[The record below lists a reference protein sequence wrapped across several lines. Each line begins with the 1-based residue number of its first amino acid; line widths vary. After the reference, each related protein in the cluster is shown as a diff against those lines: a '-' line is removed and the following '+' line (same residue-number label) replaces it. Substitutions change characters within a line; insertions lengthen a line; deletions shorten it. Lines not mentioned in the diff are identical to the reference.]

1 MIIFFKKQSNNFKA
15 ITAMLLAVFCVTI
28 MSVQAKLIGIEFNA
42 VQITFARAIVV
53 LILLMPLIYKLGG
66 LDFLK
71 TKKPFLHFFRGLAGL
86 IGNVMFFLAFQ
97 RLPVADVTVISQAVP
112 IFSCILAIIFLGE
125 TIGWRRW
132 TAITIGF
139 LGVIIAINPSVNI
152 AVASLYALGGT
163 LMWST
168 TIIFLRL
175 LGSTEHPVKTKIK
188 KVGKS
193 IDQSFSKNY
202 YSEIGLGIDFTA
214 RDLQEEC
221 KKNGHPWE
229 IAKSFDQS
237 ALISENFMDLNSL
250 SKLNF
255 SLLKNGEIVQESNAN
270 KMIFNIDQII
280 SYVSNYITLKTGD
293 LIFTGTPSG
302 VGPIKI
308 GDNLEGFINDK
319 SMFKVN
325 IK

>member
-1 MIIFFKKQSNNFKA
+1 MIFFLKEQSNNFKA

-28 MSVQAKLIGIEFNA
+28 MSVQAKLIGIEYNA

-53 LILLMPLIYKLGG
+53 LILLMPFIYKLGG
-66 LDFLK
+66 LNFLK

-163 LMWST
+163 LMWSI

-175 LGSTEHPVKTKIK
+175 LGSTEHPVKTVFYFMLVSVLITSIFQPFLWKEPSFEVILLFIGIGIAAFLTQLLMTYALQKAPASIVSPFNYTGIVWAIIFDYIIWNANPMFATIFGGIIITISGIYIFKREAKIK
-188 KVGKS
+188 STK
-193 IDQSFSKNY
+193 
-202 YSEIGLGIDFTA
+202 
-214 RDLQEEC
+214 
-221 KKNGHPWE
+221 
-229 IAKSFDQS
+229 
-237 ALISENFMDLNSL
+237 
-250 SKLNF
+250 
-255 SLLKNGEIVQESNAN
+255 
-270 KMIFNIDQII
+270 
-280 SYVSNYITLKTGD
+280 
-293 LIFTGTPSG
+293 
-302 VGPIKI
+302 
-308 GDNLEGFINDK
+308 
-319 SMFKVN
+319 
-325 IK
+325 

>member
-28 MSVQAKLIGIEFNA
+28 MSVQAKLIGIEYNA

-53 LILLMPLIYKLGG
+53 LILLMPFIYKLGG
-66 LDFLK
+66 LNFLK

-152 AVASLYALGGT
+152 AVASIYALGGT

-175 LGSTEHPVKTKIK
+175 LGSTEHPVKTVFYFMLVSVLITSIFQPFLWKEPSFEVILLIIGIGIAAFLTQLLMTYALQKAPASIVSPFNYTGIVWAIIFDYIIWNAHPMFATIFGGIIITISGIYIFKREAKIK
-188 KVGKS
+188 STK
-193 IDQSFSKNY
+193 
-202 YSEIGLGIDFTA
+202 
-214 RDLQEEC
+214 
-221 KKNGHPWE
+221 
-229 IAKSFDQS
+229 
-237 ALISENFMDLNSL
+237 
-250 SKLNF
+250 
-255 SLLKNGEIVQESNAN
+255 
-270 KMIFNIDQII
+270 
-280 SYVSNYITLKTGD
+280 
-293 LIFTGTPSG
+293 
-302 VGPIKI
+302 
-308 GDNLEGFINDK
+308 
-319 SMFKVN
+319 
-325 IK
+325 

>member
-1 MIIFFKKQSNNFKA
+1 
-15 ITAMLLAVFCVTI
+15 MLLAVFCVTI
-28 MSVQAKLIGIEFNA
+28 MSVQAKLIGIEYNA

-53 LILLMPLIYKLGG
+53 LILLMPFIYKLGG

-175 LGSTEHPVKTKIK
+175 LGSTEHPVKTVFYFMLVSVLITSIFQPFLWKEPSFEVILLFIGIGIAAFLTQLLMTYALQKAPASIVSPFNYTGIVWAIIFDYIIWNAHPMFATIFGGIIITISGIYIFKREAKIK
-188 KVGKS
+188 S
-193 IDQSFSKNY
+193 IK
-202 YSEIGLGIDFTA
+202 
-214 RDLQEEC
+214 
-221 KKNGHPWE
+221 
-229 IAKSFDQS
+229 
-237 ALISENFMDLNSL
+237 
-250 SKLNF
+250 
-255 SLLKNGEIVQESNAN
+255 
-270 KMIFNIDQII
+270 
-280 SYVSNYITLKTGD
+280 
-293 LIFTGTPSG
+293 
-302 VGPIKI
+302 
-308 GDNLEGFINDK
+308 
-319 SMFKVN
+319 
-325 IK
+325 

>member
-1 MIIFFKKQSNNFKA
+1 LIIFFKKQSNNFKA

-28 MSVQAKLIGIEFNA
+28 MSVQAKLIGIEYNA

-53 LILLMPLIYKLGG
+53 LILLMPFIYKLGG
-66 LDFLK
+66 LNFLK

-139 LGVIIAINPSVNI
+139 LGVIIAINPSGDI

-175 LGSTEHPVKTKIK
+175 LGSTEHPVKTVFYFMLVSLLITSIFQPFLWKDPSFKVILLFIGIGIAAFLTQLLMTYALQKAPASIVSPFNYTGIIWAIIFDYIIWNAHPMFATIFGGIIITISGIYIFKREAKIK
-188 KVGKS
+188 S
-193 IDQSFSKNY
+193 IK
-202 YSEIGLGIDFTA
+202 
-214 RDLQEEC
+214 
-221 KKNGHPWE
+221 
-229 IAKSFDQS
+229 
-237 ALISENFMDLNSL
+237 
-250 SKLNF
+250 
-255 SLLKNGEIVQESNAN
+255 
-270 KMIFNIDQII
+270 
-280 SYVSNYITLKTGD
+280 
-293 LIFTGTPSG
+293 
-302 VGPIKI
+302 
-308 GDNLEGFINDK
+308 
-319 SMFKVN
+319 
-325 IK
+325 

>member
-1 MIIFFKKQSNNFKA
+1 MIFFLKKQSNNFKA

-86 IGNVMFFLAFQ
+86 IGNVMFFLAYQ

-163 LMWST
+163 LMWSS

-175 LGSTEHPVKTKIK
+175 LGSTEHPVKTVFYFMLVSVLITSIFQPFLWKEPSFEVILLFIGIGVAAFLTQLLMTYALQKAPASIVSPFNYTGIIWAIIFDYIIWNAHPMFATIFGGIIITISGIYIFKREAKIK
-188 KVGKS
+188 S
-193 IDQSFSKNY
+193 IK
-202 YSEIGLGIDFTA
+202 
-214 RDLQEEC
+214 
-221 KKNGHPWE
+221 
-229 IAKSFDQS
+229 
-237 ALISENFMDLNSL
+237 
-250 SKLNF
+250 
-255 SLLKNGEIVQESNAN
+255 
-270 KMIFNIDQII
+270 
-280 SYVSNYITLKTGD
+280 
-293 LIFTGTPSG
+293 
-302 VGPIKI
+302 
-308 GDNLEGFINDK
+308 
-319 SMFKVN
+319 
-325 IK
+325 

>member
-28 MSVQAKLIGIEFNA
+28 MSVQAKLIGIEYNA

-53 LILLMPLIYKLGG
+53 LILLMPFIYKLGG
-66 LDFLK
+66 LNFLK

-163 LMWST
+163 LMWSI

-175 LGSTEHPVKTKIK
+175 LGSTEHPVKTVFYFMLVSVLITSIFQPFLWKEPSFEIILLFIGIGIAAFLTQLLMTYALQKAPASIVSPFNYTGIVWAIIFDYIIWNAHPMFATIFGGIIITISGIYIFKREAKIK
-188 KVGKS
+188 S
-193 IDQSFSKNY
+193 IK
-202 YSEIGLGIDFTA
+202 
-214 RDLQEEC
+214 
-221 KKNGHPWE
+221 
-229 IAKSFDQS
+229 
-237 ALISENFMDLNSL
+237 
-250 SKLNF
+250 
-255 SLLKNGEIVQESNAN
+255 
-270 KMIFNIDQII
+270 
-280 SYVSNYITLKTGD
+280 
-293 LIFTGTPSG
+293 
-302 VGPIKI
+302 
-308 GDNLEGFINDK
+308 
-319 SMFKVN
+319 
-325 IK
+325 

>member
-28 MSVQAKLIGIEFNA
+28 MSVQAKLIGIEYNA

-53 LILLMPLIYKLGG
+53 LILLMPFIYKLGG

-175 LGSTEHPVKTKIK
+175 LGSTEHPVKTVFYFMLVSVLITSIFQPFLWKEPSFEVILLIIGIGIAAFLTQLLMTYALQKAPASIVSPFNYTGIIWAIIFDYIIWNAHPMFATIFGGIIITISGIYIFKREAKIK
-188 KVGKS
+188 S
-193 IDQSFSKNY
+193 IK
-202 YSEIGLGIDFTA
+202 
-214 RDLQEEC
+214 
-221 KKNGHPWE
+221 
-229 IAKSFDQS
+229 
-237 ALISENFMDLNSL
+237 
-250 SKLNF
+250 
-255 SLLKNGEIVQESNAN
+255 
-270 KMIFNIDQII
+270 
-280 SYVSNYITLKTGD
+280 
-293 LIFTGTPSG
+293 
-302 VGPIKI
+302 
-308 GDNLEGFINDK
+308 
-319 SMFKVN
+319 
-325 IK
+325 

>member
-28 MSVQAKLIGIEFNA
+28 MSVQAKLIGIEYNA

-53 LILLMPLIYKLGG
+53 LILLMPFIYKLGG
-66 LDFLK
+66 LNFLK

-175 LGSTEHPVKTKIK
+175 LGSTEHPVKTVFYFMLVSVLITSIFQPFLWKEPSFEIILLFIGIGIAAFLTQLLMTYALQKAPASIVSPFNYTGIVWAIIFDYIIWNAHPMFATIFGGIIITISGIYIFKREAKIK
-188 KVGKS
+188 STK
-193 IDQSFSKNY
+193 
-202 YSEIGLGIDFTA
+202 
-214 RDLQEEC
+214 
-221 KKNGHPWE
+221 
-229 IAKSFDQS
+229 
-237 ALISENFMDLNSL
+237 
-250 SKLNF
+250 
-255 SLLKNGEIVQESNAN
+255 
-270 KMIFNIDQII
+270 
-280 SYVSNYITLKTGD
+280 
-293 LIFTGTPSG
+293 
-302 VGPIKI
+302 
-308 GDNLEGFINDK
+308 
-319 SMFKVN
+319 
-325 IK
+325 

>member
-1 MIIFFKKQSNNFKA
+1 LIFFLKEQSNNFKA

-28 MSVQAKLIGIEFNA
+28 MSVQAKLIGIEYNA

-53 LILLMPLIYKLGG
+53 LILLMPFIYKLGG
-66 LDFLK
+66 LNFLK

-175 LGSTEHPVKTKIK
+175 LGSTEHPVKTVFYFMLVSVLITSIFQPFLWKEPSIEVILLFIGIGIAALLTQLLMTYALQKAPASIVSPFNYTGIVWAIIFDYIIWNAHPMFATIFGGIIITISGIYIFKREAKIK
-188 KVGKS
+188 S
-193 IDQSFSKNY
+193 IK
-202 YSEIGLGIDFTA
+202 
-214 RDLQEEC
+214 
-221 KKNGHPWE
+221 
-229 IAKSFDQS
+229 
-237 ALISENFMDLNSL
+237 
-250 SKLNF
+250 
-255 SLLKNGEIVQESNAN
+255 
-270 KMIFNIDQII
+270 
-280 SYVSNYITLKTGD
+280 
-293 LIFTGTPSG
+293 
-302 VGPIKI
+302 
-308 GDNLEGFINDK
+308 
-319 SMFKVN
+319 
-325 IK
+325 

>member
-1 MIIFFKKQSNNFKA
+1 MIKKTQ
-15 ITAMLLAVFCVTI
+15 
-28 MSVQAKLIGIEFNA
+28 IE
-42 VQITFARAIVV
+42 IVV
-53 LILLMPLIYKLGG
+53 LILLMPFIYKLGG
-66 LDFLK
+66 LNFLK

-175 LGSTEHPVKTKIK
+175 LGSTEHPVKTVFYFMLVSVLITSIFQPFLWKEPSFEVILLFIGIGIAALLTQLLMTYALQKAPASIVSPFNYTGIVWAIIFDYIIWNAHPMFATIFGGIIITISGIYIFKREAKIK
-188 KVGKS
+188 S
-193 IDQSFSKNY
+193 IK
-202 YSEIGLGIDFTA
+202 
-214 RDLQEEC
+214 
-221 KKNGHPWE
+221 
-229 IAKSFDQS
+229 
-237 ALISENFMDLNSL
+237 
-250 SKLNF
+250 
-255 SLLKNGEIVQESNAN
+255 
-270 KMIFNIDQII
+270 
-280 SYVSNYITLKTGD
+280 
-293 LIFTGTPSG
+293 
-302 VGPIKI
+302 
-308 GDNLEGFINDK
+308 
-319 SMFKVN
+319 
-325 IK
+325 

>member
-28 MSVQAKLIGIEFNA
+28 MSVQAKLIGIEYNA

-53 LILLMPLIYKLGG
+53 LILLMPFIYKLGG
-66 LDFLK
+66 LNFLK

-163 LMWST
+163 LMWSI

-175 LGSTEHPVKTKIK
+175 LGSTEHPVKTVFYFMLVSVLITSIFQPFLWKEPSFEVILLFIGIGIAAFLTQLLMTYALQKAPASIVSPFNYTGIVWAIIFDYVIWNANPMFATIFGGIIITISGIYIFKREAKIK
-188 KVGKS
+188 S
-193 IDQSFSKNY
+193 IK
-202 YSEIGLGIDFTA
+202 
-214 RDLQEEC
+214 
-221 KKNGHPWE
+221 
-229 IAKSFDQS
+229 
-237 ALISENFMDLNSL
+237 
-250 SKLNF
+250 
-255 SLLKNGEIVQESNAN
+255 
-270 KMIFNIDQII
+270 
-280 SYVSNYITLKTGD
+280 
-293 LIFTGTPSG
+293 
-302 VGPIKI
+302 
-308 GDNLEGFINDK
+308 
-319 SMFKVN
+319 
-325 IK
+325 

>member
-28 MSVQAKLIGIEFNA
+28 MSVQAKLIGIEYNA

-53 LILLMPLIYKLGG
+53 LILLMPFIYKLGG
-66 LDFLK
+66 LNFLK

-175 LGSTEHPVKTKIK
+175 LGSTEHPVKTVFYFMLVSVLITSIFQPFLWKEPSFEVILLFIGIGVAAFLTQLLMTYALQKAPASIVSPFNYTGIVWAIIFDYVIWNANPMFATIFGGIIITISGIYIFKREAKIK
-188 KVGKS
+188 STK
-193 IDQSFSKNY
+193 
-202 YSEIGLGIDFTA
+202 
-214 RDLQEEC
+214 
-221 KKNGHPWE
+221 
-229 IAKSFDQS
+229 
-237 ALISENFMDLNSL
+237 
-250 SKLNF
+250 
-255 SLLKNGEIVQESNAN
+255 
-270 KMIFNIDQII
+270 
-280 SYVSNYITLKTGD
+280 
-293 LIFTGTPSG
+293 
-302 VGPIKI
+302 
-308 GDNLEGFINDK
+308 
-319 SMFKVN
+319 
-325 IK
+325 

>member
-1 MIIFFKKQSNNFKA
+1 MIFFLKEQSNNFKA

-28 MSVQAKLIGIEFNA
+28 MSVQAKLIGIEYNA

-53 LILLMPLIYKLGG
+53 LILLMPFIYKLGG
-66 LDFLK
+66 LNFLK

-175 LGSTEHPVKTKIK
+175 LGSTEHPVKTVFYFMLVSVLITSIFQPFLWKEPSFEVILLFIGIGIAAFLTQLLMTYALQKAPASIVSPFNYTGIVWAIIFDYIIWNAHPMFATIFGGIIITISGIYIFKREAKIK
-188 KVGKS
+188 S
-193 IDQSFSKNY
+193 IK
-202 YSEIGLGIDFTA
+202 
-214 RDLQEEC
+214 
-221 KKNGHPWE
+221 
-229 IAKSFDQS
+229 
-237 ALISENFMDLNSL
+237 
-250 SKLNF
+250 
-255 SLLKNGEIVQESNAN
+255 
-270 KMIFNIDQII
+270 
-280 SYVSNYITLKTGD
+280 
-293 LIFTGTPSG
+293 
-302 VGPIKI
+302 
-308 GDNLEGFINDK
+308 
-319 SMFKVN
+319 
-325 IK
+325 

>member
-28 MSVQAKLIGIEFNA
+28 MSVQAKLIGIEYNA

-53 LILLMPLIYKLGG
+53 LILLMPFIYKLGG
-66 LDFLK
+66 LNFLK

-163 LMWST
+163 LMWSI

-175 LGSTEHPVKTKIK
+175 LGSTEHPVKTVFYFMLVSVLITSIFQPFLWKEPSFEIILLFIGIGIAAFLTQLLMTYALQKAPASIVSPFNYTGIVWAIIFDYIIWNAHPMFATIFGGIIITISGIYIFKREAKIK
-188 KVGKS
+188 STK
-193 IDQSFSKNY
+193 
-202 YSEIGLGIDFTA
+202 
-214 RDLQEEC
+214 
-221 KKNGHPWE
+221 
-229 IAKSFDQS
+229 
-237 ALISENFMDLNSL
+237 
-250 SKLNF
+250 
-255 SLLKNGEIVQESNAN
+255 
-270 KMIFNIDQII
+270 
-280 SYVSNYITLKTGD
+280 
-293 LIFTGTPSG
+293 
-302 VGPIKI
+302 
-308 GDNLEGFINDK
+308 
-319 SMFKVN
+319 
-325 IK
+325 

>member
-1 MIIFFKKQSNNFKA
+1 LIIFFKKQSNNFKA

-28 MSVQAKLIGIEFNA
+28 MSVQAKLIGIEYNA

-53 LILLMPLIYKLGG
+53 LILLMPFIYKLGG
-66 LDFLK
+66 LNFLK

-175 LGSTEHPVKTKIK
+175 LGSTEHPVKTVFYFMLVSVLITSIFQPFLWKKPSFEVILLFIGIGIAALLTQLLMTYALQKAPASIVSPFNYTGIVWAIIFDYIIWNAHPMFATIFGGIIITISGIYIFKREAKIK
-188 KVGKS
+188 S
-193 IDQSFSKNY
+193 IK
-202 YSEIGLGIDFTA
+202 
-214 RDLQEEC
+214 
-221 KKNGHPWE
+221 
-229 IAKSFDQS
+229 
-237 ALISENFMDLNSL
+237 
-250 SKLNF
+250 
-255 SLLKNGEIVQESNAN
+255 
-270 KMIFNIDQII
+270 
-280 SYVSNYITLKTGD
+280 
-293 LIFTGTPSG
+293 
-302 VGPIKI
+302 
-308 GDNLEGFINDK
+308 
-319 SMFKVN
+319 
-325 IK
+325 

>member
-28 MSVQAKLIGIEFNA
+28 MSVQAKLIGIEYNA

-175 LGSTEHPVKTKIK
+175 LGSTEHPVKTVFYFMLVSVLITSIFQPFLWKEPSFEVILLFIGIGIAAFLTQLLMTYALQKAPASIVSPFNYTGIVWAIIFDYIIWNAHPMFATIFGGIIITISGIYIFKREAKIK
-188 KVGKS
+188 S
-193 IDQSFSKNY
+193 IK
-202 YSEIGLGIDFTA
+202 
-214 RDLQEEC
+214 
-221 KKNGHPWE
+221 
-229 IAKSFDQS
+229 
-237 ALISENFMDLNSL
+237 
-250 SKLNF
+250 
-255 SLLKNGEIVQESNAN
+255 
-270 KMIFNIDQII
+270 
-280 SYVSNYITLKTGD
+280 
-293 LIFTGTPSG
+293 
-302 VGPIKI
+302 
-308 GDNLEGFINDK
+308 
-319 SMFKVN
+319 
-325 IK
+325 

>member
-28 MSVQAKLIGIEFNA
+28 MSVQAKLIGIEYNA

-53 LILLMPLIYKLGG
+53 LILLMPFIYKLGG
-66 LDFLK
+66 LNFLK

-175 LGSTEHPVKTKIK
+175 LGSTEHPVKTVFYFMLVSVFITSIFQPFLWKEPSFEVILLFIGIGIAAFLTQLLMTYALQKAPASIVSPFNYTGIVWAIIFDYIIWNAHPMFATIFGGIIITISGIYIFKREAKIK
-188 KVGKS
+188 S
-193 IDQSFSKNY
+193 IK
-202 YSEIGLGIDFTA
+202 
-214 RDLQEEC
+214 
-221 KKNGHPWE
+221 
-229 IAKSFDQS
+229 
-237 ALISENFMDLNSL
+237 
-250 SKLNF
+250 
-255 SLLKNGEIVQESNAN
+255 
-270 KMIFNIDQII
+270 
-280 SYVSNYITLKTGD
+280 
-293 LIFTGTPSG
+293 
-302 VGPIKI
+302 
-308 GDNLEGFINDK
+308 
-319 SMFKVN
+319 
-325 IK
+325 

>member
-1 MIIFFKKQSNNFKA
+1 MIIFFKKQSNNFRA
-15 ITAMLLAVFCVTI
+15 VTAMLLAVFCVTI
-28 MSVQAKLIGIEFNA
+28 MSVQAKLIGIEYNA

-53 LILLMPLIYKLGG
+53 LILLMPFIYKLGG
-66 LDFLK
+66 LNFLK

-175 LGSTEHPVKTKIK
+175 LGSTEHPVKTVFYFMLVSVLITSIFQPFLWKEPSFEVILLFIGIGIAAFLTQLLMTYALQKAPASIVSPFNYTGIVWAIIFDYIIWNAHPMFATIFGGIIITISGIYIFKREAKIK
-188 KVGKS
+188 S
-193 IDQSFSKNY
+193 IK
-202 YSEIGLGIDFTA
+202 
-214 RDLQEEC
+214 
-221 KKNGHPWE
+221 
-229 IAKSFDQS
+229 
-237 ALISENFMDLNSL
+237 
-250 SKLNF
+250 
-255 SLLKNGEIVQESNAN
+255 
-270 KMIFNIDQII
+270 
-280 SYVSNYITLKTGD
+280 
-293 LIFTGTPSG
+293 
-302 VGPIKI
+302 
-308 GDNLEGFINDK
+308 
-319 SMFKVN
+319 
-325 IK
+325 

>member
-28 MSVQAKLIGIEFNA
+28 MSVQAKLIGIEYNA

-53 LILLMPLIYKLGG
+53 LILLMPFIYKLGG
-66 LDFLK
+66 LNFLK

-175 LGSTEHPVKTKIK
+175 LGSTEHPVKTLFYFMLVSVFITSIFQPFLWKEPSFEVILLFICIGIAAFLTQLLMTYALQKAPASIVSPFNYTGIVWAIIFDYIIWNAHPMFATIFGGIIITISGIYIFKREAKIK
-188 KVGKS
+188 S
-193 IDQSFSKNY
+193 IK
-202 YSEIGLGIDFTA
+202 
-214 RDLQEEC
+214 
-221 KKNGHPWE
+221 
-229 IAKSFDQS
+229 
-237 ALISENFMDLNSL
+237 
-250 SKLNF
+250 
-255 SLLKNGEIVQESNAN
+255 
-270 KMIFNIDQII
+270 
-280 SYVSNYITLKTGD
+280 
-293 LIFTGTPSG
+293 
-302 VGPIKI
+302 
-308 GDNLEGFINDK
+308 
-319 SMFKVN
+319 
-325 IK
+325 

>member
-1 MIIFFKKQSNNFKA
+1 MIFFLKEQSNNFKA

-28 MSVQAKLIGIEFNA
+28 MSVQAKLIGIEYNA

-53 LILLMPLIYKLGG
+53 LILLMPFIYKLGG
-66 LDFLK
+66 LNFLK

-163 LMWST
+163 LMWSI

-175 LGSTEHPVKTKIK
+175 LGSTEHPVKTVFYFMLVSVIVTSIFQPFLWKEPSFEVILLFIGIGIAALLTQLLMTYALQKAPASIVSPFNYTGIVWAIIFDYIIWNAHPMFATIFGGIIITISGIYIFKREAKIK
-188 KVGKS
+188 S
-193 IDQSFSKNY
+193 IK
-202 YSEIGLGIDFTA
+202 
-214 RDLQEEC
+214 
-221 KKNGHPWE
+221 
-229 IAKSFDQS
+229 
-237 ALISENFMDLNSL
+237 
-250 SKLNF
+250 
-255 SLLKNGEIVQESNAN
+255 
-270 KMIFNIDQII
+270 
-280 SYVSNYITLKTGD
+280 
-293 LIFTGTPSG
+293 
-302 VGPIKI
+302 
-308 GDNLEGFINDK
+308 
-319 SMFKVN
+319 
-325 IK
+325 

>member
-1 MIIFFKKQSNNFKA
+1 LIFFLKEQSNNFKA

-28 MSVQAKLIGIEFNA
+28 MSVQAKLIGIEYNA

-53 LILLMPLIYKLGG
+53 LILLMPFIYKLGG
-66 LDFLK
+66 LNFLK

-175 LGSTEHPVKTKIK
+175 LGSTEHPVKTVFYFMLVSVLITSIFQPFLWKEPSFEVILLFLGIGIAALLTQLLMTYALQKAPASIVSPFNYTGIVWAIIFDYIIWNAHPMFATIFGGIIITISGIYIFKREAKIK
-188 KVGKS
+188 S
-193 IDQSFSKNY
+193 IK
-202 YSEIGLGIDFTA
+202 
-214 RDLQEEC
+214 
-221 KKNGHPWE
+221 
-229 IAKSFDQS
+229 
-237 ALISENFMDLNSL
+237 
-250 SKLNF
+250 
-255 SLLKNGEIVQESNAN
+255 
-270 KMIFNIDQII
+270 
-280 SYVSNYITLKTGD
+280 
-293 LIFTGTPSG
+293 
-302 VGPIKI
+302 
-308 GDNLEGFINDK
+308 
-319 SMFKVN
+319 
-325 IK
+325 